1 MLFVRFLPMLFLR
14 FLPMLFVR
22 FLPMLFVRFL
32 PMLFLRFLPM
42 LFVRFLPLL
51 FFRFCPNLPV
61 GVFLLCFLSL
71 TALLGLLLYSR
82 YFFHHAS
89 LKKTLFLCG
98 SVILSHRFCC
108 LFSFGP
114 LAFHFIFPPIL
125 IIRLRYFLFVF
136 FFSVCGFKSRVESFL
151 QIFLPSCL
159 NKNKSS
165 IVFNMIFFLWICSFS
180 YKTARI
186 MPGLNSRHCNPLV
199 PYLFQSCYCYL
210 CLKFFFPL

>member
-1 MLFVRFLPMLFLR
+1 MLFVRFLPMLFVRFLPMLFLRFIPMLFVRFLPMLFVRFLPMLFLR

-22 FLPMLFVRFL
+22 FLPMLFLRFL
-32 PMLFLRFLPM
+32 PMLFLRFLPLLFVRFLPL

-108 LFSFGP
+108 LFSFCP

-136 FFSVCGFKSRVESFL
+136 FF
-151 QIFLPSCL
+151 CL
-159 NKNKSS
+159 W
-165 IVFNMIFFLWICSFS
+165 F
-180 YKTARI
+180 
-186 MPGLNSRHCNPLV
+186 
-199 PYLFQSCYCYL
+199 
-210 CLKFFFPL
+210 